1 MYTLSYHLTSAII
14 GLGIAAIILYLIR
27 GDHLHSRHALWWLW
41 VALFTVLI
49 GVFPYIIDYLGST
62 LGVNYPPTLALVL
75 GIGMLLL
82 KVLTID
88 IHQSELERRLRRL
101 TQRLAIIE
109 EENRHNAAKVKQL
122 QQILDSETKTKTKT
136 KNE

>member
-1 MYTLSYHLTSAII
+1 MYTLSHLTSAII
-14 GLGIAAIILYLIR
+14 GLSIAAIILYLIR

-41 VALFTVLI
+41 VAFFIVLI
-49 GVFPYIIDYLGST
+49 GIFPYIIDYLGRS
-62 LGVNYPPTLALVL
+62 LGVNYPPTLALIL

-122 QQILDSETKTKTKT
+122 QQILDSKGE
-136 KNE
+136 NE